1 MPTPRE
7 IALATNAGIEPLT
20 EADADPSADVANA
33 GGKPK
38 EADYRANPANPPDG
52 PAPAKNLKGG

>member
-20 EADADPSADVANA
+20 DADADPSAEVAGAN
-33 GGKPK
+33 GEPK
-38 EADYRANPANPPDG
+38 EADYRANPVNPPEP
-52 PAPAKNLKGG
+52 PAPAKNVR